1 MKARKLIEGSVRSP
15 EALKIL
21 GKAFD
26 DAWSEIADRYNG
38 DARAIEHARMQLAHA
53 VLYVGDEDYSSD
65 PDEVRKAA
73 LQVMALR
80 RRDEENLRRKLP
92 A

>member
-15 EALKIL
+15 EALKIQ

-26 DAWSEIADRYNG
+26 DAWAGFADRYDG
-38 DARAIEHARMQLAHA
+38 DAQAVEHARVQLAHA
-53 VLYVGDEDYSSD
+53 VLAVGDEDCID
-65 PDEVRKAA
+65 PEEVKKAA
-73 LQVMALR
+73 LEMLSIRQQ
-80 RRDEENLRRKLP
+80 DEENLRRKQS